1 MAAADSGRGQRH
13 ISSRPRGALLWCFKN
28 STTKGGCL
36 GRCRCAARGLTQQG
50 HAPGTAQSHRPG
62 WRPQKMSPASPVLI
76 FRVCA
81 GSLLS
86 KASCGSKRN
95 LAGCSGM
102 RMEPPPKPQSSP
114 GPQRTAGSWQS
125 WPQMFSTCWFCPC
138 LKKEPGTSQVSV
150 TPPSPATEDL
160 VWLLN
165 HVKYTLKNDF
175 YSILMGTQKHP
186 QPLLKPFLRAATW

>member
-1 MAAADSGRGQRH
+1 MCGAGADAA
-13 ISSRPRGALLWCFKN
+13 
-28 STTKGGCL
+28 
-36 GRCRCAARGLTQQG
+36 GLC
-50 HAPGTAQSHRPG
+50 PGN
-62 WRPQKMSPASPVLI
+62 SPVPQTWTEAPEDVSCLLGAHFPCLCRLLAEQSI
-76 FRVCA
+76 MQQQEKPCRVLGDEDGA
-81 GSLLS
+81 
-86 KASCGSKRN
+86 
-95 LAGCSGM
+95 
-102 RMEPPPKPQSSP
+102 PPKTQSSP

-150 TPPSPATEDL
+150 TPPSPATEDP

-186 QPLLKPFLRAATW
+186 QPLLKPFLRAAIW